1 LQEICRIAC
10 QNQLKGFEFLE
21 GIPGT
26 LGGALRMNAGA
37 MGWETFDLVDWVSF
51 LLPDGS
57 IREIPGT
64 DLEVGYRY
72 CREAYDGIALR
83 AKLKS
88 EGRSD
93 HRAIRKVIDKLAS
106 QRRATQPREAS
117 AGCIFRNPD
126 DESAGLLIDQAGL
139 KGEREGAA
147 VVSDLHANF
156 IINEGGASAEEVIS
170 LIKRVRDRVK
180 ESKGMMLEP
189 EVDILGHS
197 WKEFLS

>member
-1 LQEICRIAC
+1 
-10 QNQLKGFEFLE
+10 
-21 GIPGT
+21 
-26 LGGALRMNAGA
+26 
-37 MGWETFDLVDWVSF
+37 
-51 LLPDGS
+51 
-57 IREIPGT
+57 
-64 DLEVGYRY
+64 
-72 CREAYDGIALR
+72 
-83 AKLKS
+83 
-88 EGRSD
+88 
-93 HRAIRKVIDKLAS
+93 VIDKLAS